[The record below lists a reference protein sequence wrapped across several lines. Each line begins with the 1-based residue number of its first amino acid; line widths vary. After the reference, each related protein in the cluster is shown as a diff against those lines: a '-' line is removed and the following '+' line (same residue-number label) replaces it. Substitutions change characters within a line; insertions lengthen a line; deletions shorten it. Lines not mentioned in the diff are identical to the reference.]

1 MTATIEVDGAEFAVL
16 LVGLAQIAVDKM
28 ESTEHKQRAHALIE
42 KLLTTYR
49 VGPECLFRG
58 TVSDAG
64 GGLVTVRV
72 DRDTMVYPECGTA
85 VKITRE

>member
-49 VGPECLFRG
+49 VGPEACSVALCLML
-58 TVSDAG
+58 A
-64 GGLVTVRV
+64 
-72 DRDTMVYPECGTA
+72 A
-85 VKITRE
+85 V